1 MASHTLLAIDAG
13 LTCGFAFFCLET
25 QRLLRYRSHHYGS
38 LARLRR
44 AAVAF
49 LNDEPTVRAIVVEGG
64 GDIATAWQ
72 KPANHRRIP
81 IVLVT
86 AQQWRADAL
95 LPRDQRRGFI
105 AKKAAIATARDQ
117 IAAHADRRTKA
128 LRDDTAEAIMV
139 GEWALPRLH
148 TLFPDVPSLV
158 SPDERNPD
166 DAQS

>member
-1 MASHTLLAIDAG
+1 MTVNTLLAIDAG
-13 LTCGFAFFCLET
+13 LTCGFAFFCLDT

-49 LNDEPTVRAIVVEGG
+49 LGDEPTVRAIVVEGG

-72 KPANHRRIP
+72 KPAQHRRIP

-95 LPRDQRRGFI
+95 LPREQRRGTV
-105 AKKAAIATARDQ
+105 AKKAAIVSARDH
-117 IAAHADRRTKA
+117 ISAHADRRTKS

-139 GEWALPRLH
+139 GEWALSRLSI
-148 TLFPDVPSLV
+148 LFPAPLV
-158 SPDERNPD
+158 TEAPLERNPD
-166 DAQS
+166 DPQP